1 MIASSCSVTDAPGG
15 PTLSGQPFNP
25 VADGDPP
32 VESRAPA
39 APALPPGPA
48 LTPVPP
54 KTRLAWVE
62 AVLRQLGVALLT
74 LLVISIVTFAAT
86 NYKSPEDVAR
96 QALGREAAKVQLDAY
111 LKEHGLDKPIYV
123 RYGNWLGDFVRGDFG
138 TSVVTDRPV
147 RDDIGPRFVRTFLL
161 SLIALAVA
169 LPLSVALG
177 VFMARRIGQWSDFTL
192 LIGTVI
198 VAAMPEFVVGI
209 GLLMLFAVTLGW
221 LPVDSSGISFG
232 GFGAQA
238 KAYVLPA
245 LTLVLAMVPHIARI
259 ARVSAREAFGAPFVQ
274 AAVLRGLSRRRVTWD
289 HGMRNAAVPLVN
301 AVAIN
306 IVYLLS
312 GVIVV
317 ENVFAFPG
325 IGQALVQ
332 AIGGG
337 DVITVQ
343 AIALVMGAM
352 FITISLAADLLAVY
366 FNPRLRTAPA

>member
-1 MIASSCSVTDAPGG
+1 M
-15 PTLSGQPFNP
+15 
-25 VADGDPP
+25 PP
-32 VESRAPA
+32 R
-39 APALPPGPA
+39 
-48 LTPVPP
+48 TH
-54 KTRLAWVE
+54 LAWVE
-62 AVLRQLGVALLT
+62 VVLRQLGVALLT

-86 NYKSPEDVAR
+86 NYKSPEDIAR

-111 LKEHGLDKPIYV
+111 LKEHGLDRPIYE
-123 RYGNWLGDFVRGDFG
+123 RYASWLGDFVRGDFG

-147 RDDIGPRFVRTFLL
+147 REDITPRFKRTFLL
-161 SLIALAVA
+161 SLVALAVA
-169 LPLSVALG
+169 LPVSVALG
-177 VFMARRIGQWSDFTL
+177 VFMARRIGRWSDFTL

-198 VAAMPEFVVGI
+198 LAAMPEFVVGI
-209 GLLMLFAVTLGW
+209 GLLMLFAVQLGW
-221 LPVDSSGISFG
+221 LPVDSSAISFG
-232 GFGAQA
+232 TPIEQA

-289 HGMRNAAVPLVN
+289 HGMRNAAVPLVS

-343 AIALVMGAM
+343 AIAIDMGAM
-352 FITISLAADLLAVY
+352 FIAISFAADLLAIY

>member
-1 MIASSCSVTDAPGG
+1 MAEREG
-15 PTLSGQPFNP
+15 
-25 VADGDPP
+25 P
-32 VESRAPA
+32 VEDAVPA
-39 APALPPGPA
+39 AETPAPGPA
-48 LTPVPP
+48 LTPVPS
-54 KTRLAWVE
+54 RRFGWSGSVA
-62 AVLRQLGVALLT
+62 RQLGIAVLT
-74 LLVISIVTFAAT
+74 LFVISVVTFAAT
-86 NYKSPEDVAR
+86 NYKSPEEVAR
-96 QALGREAAKVQLDAY
+96 AALGREAAKVQLDAY
-111 LKEHGLDKPIYV
+111 LKEHGLDKPIYI
-123 RYGNWLGDFVRGDFG
+123 RYGNWLGDFVQGDFG
-138 TSVVTDRPV
+138 TSPVTGRSV
-147 RDDIGPRFVRTFLL
+147 RDDIGPRFTRTLLL
-161 SLIALAVA
+161 SLVAIVVA
-169 LPLSVALG
+169 LPISVAIG
-177 VFMARRIGQWSDFTL
+177 VFMARRIGKPSDFAL

-221 LPVDSSGISFG
+221 LPVDSTAISFG
-232 GFGAQA
+232 TLTEQA

-274 AAVLRGLSRRRVTWD
+274 AAVLRGLSRRTVTWD

-325 IGQALVQ
+325 IGQALVA
-332 AIGGG
+332 AIGAG

-352 FITISLAADLLAVY
+352 FIAISLTADLLAVY
-366 FNPRLRTAPA
+366 FNPRLRTAAA

>member
-1 MIASSCSVTDAPGG
+1 VPNPGPPIDSG
-15 PTLSGQPFNP
+15 P
-25 VADGDPP
+25 
-32 VESRAPA
+32 PA
-39 APALPPGPA
+39 APGLPPGPA

-54 KTRLAWVE
+54 RTRFARIETVG
-62 AVLRQLGVALLT
+62 RQLGVALIT
-74 LLVISIVTFAAT
+74 LLVISVVTFAAT
-86 NYKSPEDVAR
+86 NYKSPEEVAR

-111 LKEHGLDKPIYV
+111 LKQHGLDKPIYV

-138 TSVVTDRPV
+138 TSPVTGRSV
-147 RDDIGPRFVRTFLL
+147 RDDIGPRFVRTLLL
-161 SLIALAVA
+161 SLLALAVA

-177 VFMARRIGQWSDFTL
+177 VFMARRIGRWSDFAL

-221 LPVDSSGISFG
+221 LPVDSTAISFG
-232 GFGAQA
+232 GFEAQA
-238 KAYVLPA
+238 KAYILPA
-245 LTLVLAMVPHIARI
+245 LTLLLAMVPHIARI

-274 AAVLRGLSRRRVTWD
+274 AAVLRGLSRRSVTWD

-332 AIGGG
+332 AIGAG

-352 FITISLAADLLAVY
+352 FIAISLAADLLAVY
-366 FNPRLRTAPA
+366 FNPRLRTAAA

>member
-1 MIASSCSVTDAPGG
+1 VTESDGPVEDAP
-15 PTLSGQPFNP
+15 P
-25 VADGDPP
+25 AA
-32 VESRAPA
+32 EA
-39 APALPPGPA
+39 APAPGPA
-48 LTPVPP
+48 LTPVPS
-54 KTRLAWVE
+54 RRFGWIGSVA
-62 AVLRQLGVALLT
+62 RQLGIALLT
-74 LLVISIVTFAAT
+74 LFVISLVTFAAT
-86 NYKSPEDVAR
+86 NYKSPEEVAR
-96 QALGREAAKVQLDAY
+96 AALGREAAKVQLDAY

-123 RYGNWLGDFVRGDFG
+123 RYGNWLGDFVHGDFG
-138 TSVVTDRPV
+138 TSPVTGRSV
-147 RDDIGPRFVRTFLL
+147 RDDIGPRFTRTLIL
-161 SLIALAVA
+161 SLVAIVVA
-169 LPLSVALG
+169 LPLSVGIG
-177 VFMARRIGQWSDFTL
+177 VFMARRIGKASDFAL

-221 LPVDSSGISFG
+221 LPVDSTAISFG
-232 GFGAQA
+232 TLTEQA

-274 AAVLRGLSRRRVTWD
+274 AAVLRGLSRRTVTWD

-325 IGQALVQ
+325 IGQALVA
-332 AIGGG
+332 AIGAG

-352 FITISLAADLLAVY
+352 FIAISLAADLLAVY
-366 FNPRLRTAPA
+366 FNPRLRTAAA

>member
-1 MIASSCSVTDAPGG
+1 LADAD
-15 PTLSGQPFNP
+15 S
-25 VADGDPP
+25 P
-32 VESRAPA
+32 VESSAPA
-39 APALPPGPA
+39 EPALPPGPA

-54 KTRLAWVE
+54 KTHFAWVE
-62 AVLRQLGVALLT
+62 VVLRQLGVALLT

-86 NYKSPEDVAR
+86 NYKSPEDIAR

-111 LKEHGLDKPIYV
+111 LEEHGLDRPIYE
-123 RYGNWLGDFVRGDFG
+123 RYASWLGDFVRGDFG

-147 RDDIGPRFVRTFLL
+147 REDITPRFMRTLLL
-161 SLIALAVA
+161 SLVALAVA
-169 LPLSVALG
+169 LPVSVALG
-177 VFMARRIGQWSDFTL
+177 VFMARRIGRWSDFTL

-198 VAAMPEFVVGI
+198 LAAMPEFVVGI
-209 GLLMLFAVTLGW
+209 GLLMLFAVQLGW
-221 LPVDSSGISFG
+221 LPVDSSAISFG
-232 GFGAQA
+232 TPVEQA

-245 LTLVLAMVPHIARI
+245 LTLVLAMVPHISRI

-289 HGMRNAAVPLVN
+289 HGMRNAAVPLVS

-343 AIALVMGAM
+343 AIAIVMGAM
-352 FITISLAADLLAVY
+352 FIAISFAADLLAIY

>member
-1 MIASSCSVTDAPGG
+1 LADAD
-15 PTLSGQPFNP
+15 S
-25 VADGDPP
+25 P
-32 VESRAPA
+32 VESSAPA
-39 APALPPGPA
+39 EPALPPGPA

-54 KTRLAWVE
+54 RTHFAWVE
-62 AVLRQLGVALLT
+62 VVLRQLGVALLT
-74 LLVISIVTFAAT
+74 LLVISIVTFAAM
-86 NYKSPEDVAR
+86 NYKSPEDIAR

-111 LKEHGLDKPIYV
+111 LEEHGLDRPIYV
-123 RYGNWLGDFVRGDFG
+123 RYADWLGDFAQGDFG

-147 RDDIGPRFVRTFLL
+147 REDIKPRFIRTFIL
-161 SLIALAVA
+161 SLLALAVA
-169 LPLSVALG
+169 LPVSVALG
-177 VFMARRIGQWSDFTL
+177 VFMARRIGRPSDFTL

-198 VAAMPEFVVGI
+198 LAAMPEFIVGI
-209 GLLMLFAVTLGW
+209 GLLMLFSVKLGW
-221 LPVDSSGISFG
+221 LPVDSSAISFG
-232 GFGAQA
+232 SPTEKA

-259 ARVSAREAFGAPFVQ
+259 ARVSAREAFDAPFVQ

-289 HGMRNAAVPLVN
+289 HGMRNAAVPLVS

-343 AIALVMGAM
+343 AIAIVMGVM
-352 FITISLAADLLAVY
+352 FITISFAADLLAVY

>member
-1 MIASSCSVTDAPGG
+1 VSERGG
-15 PTLSGQPFNP
+15 P
-25 VADGDPP
+25 
-32 VESRAPA
+32 VEGEVPAAEAPA
-39 APALPPGPA
+39 PGPA
-48 LTPVPP
+48 LTPVPS
-54 KTRLAWVE
+54 RRFGWVGTV
-62 AVLRQLGVALLT
+62 ARQLGIAILT
-74 LLVISIVTFAAT
+74 LFVISIVTFGAT
-86 NYKSPEDVAR
+86 NYKSPEEVAR
-96 QALGREAAKVQLDAY
+96 GALGREAAKVQLDAY
-111 LKEHGLDKPIYV
+111 LKEHGLDKPIHV
-123 RYGNWLGDFVRGDFG
+123 RYANWLGDFARGDFG
-138 TSVVTDRPV
+138 TSPVTGRSV
-147 RDDIGPRFVRTFLL
+147 RDDIGPRFTRTLLL
-161 SLIALAVA
+161 SLVAILVA

-177 VFMARRIGQWSDFTL
+177 VFMARRIGRPSDFAL

-221 LPVDSSGISFG
+221 LPVDSTALSFG
-232 GFGAQA
+232 TFPEQA

-259 ARVSAREAFGAPFVQ
+259 ARVSAREAFAAPFVQ
-274 AAVLRGLSRRRVTWD
+274 AAVLRGLSRPSVTWD

-332 AIGGG
+332 AIGAG

-352 FITISLAADLLAVY
+352 FIAISLLADLLAVY
-366 FNPRLRTAPA
+366 FNPRLKAAAA

>member
-1 MIASSCSVTDAPGG
+1 LADAD
-15 PTLSGQPFNP
+15 S
-25 VADGDPP
+25 P
-32 VESRAPA
+32 VESSAPA
-39 APALPPGPA
+39 EPALPPGPA

-54 KTRLAWVE
+54 KTHFAWVE
-62 AVLRQLGVALLT
+62 VVLRQLGVALLT

-86 NYKSPEDVAR
+86 NYKSPEDIAR

-111 LKEHGLDKPIYV
+111 LEEHGLDRPIYE
-123 RYGNWLGDFVRGDFG
+123 RYASWLGDFVRGDFG

-147 RDDIGPRFVRTFLL
+147 REDITPRFMRTLLL
-161 SLIALAVA
+161 SLVALAVA
-169 LPLSVALG
+169 LPVSVALG
-177 VFMARRIGQWSDFTL
+177 VFMARRIGRWSDFTL
-192 LIGTVI
+192 LIGIVI

-209 GLLMLFAVTLGW
+209 GLLMLFAVQLGW
-221 LPVDSSGISFG
+221 LPVDSSAISFG
-232 GFGAQA
+232 TPVEQA

-245 LTLVLAMVPHIARI
+245 LTLVLAMVPHISRI

-289 HGMRNAAVPLVN
+289 HGMRNAAVPLVS

-343 AIALVMGAM
+343 AIAIVMGAM
-352 FITISLAADLLAVY
+352 FIAISFAADLLAIY

>member
-25 VADGDPP
+25 MADGDPP
-32 VESRAPA
+32 VESPAPA

-123 RYGNWLGDFVRGDFG
+123 RYGNWLGNFVRGDFG

-232 GFGAQA
+232 GFDAQA

-259 ARVSAREAFGAPFVQ
+259 ARVSAREAFGAPFV
-274 AAVLRGLSRRRVTWD
+274 
-289 HGMRNAAVPLVN
+289 H

-352 FITISLAADLLAVY
+352 FIAISLAADLLAVY

>member
-1 MIASSCSVTDAPGG
+1 VTE
-15 PTLSGQPFNP
+15 S
-25 VADGDPP
+25 DGP
-32 VESRAPA
+32 VEDAVPAAGA
-39 APALPPGPA
+39 APAPGPA
-48 LTPVPP
+48 LTPVPS
-54 KTRLAWVE
+54 RRFGWVGS
-62 AVLRQLGVALLT
+62 VTRQLGIAFLT
-74 LLVISIVTFAAT
+74 LFVISLVTFAAT
-86 NYKSPEDVAR
+86 NYKSPEEVAR
-96 QALGREAAKVQLDAY
+96 AALGREAAKVQLDAY

-123 RYGNWLGDFVRGDFG
+123 RYANWLGDFVKGDFG
-138 TSVVTDRPV
+138 TSPVTGRSV
-147 RDDIGPRFVRTFLL
+147 RDDIGPRFTRTLIL
-161 SLIALAVA
+161 SLVAIVVA
-169 LPLSVALG
+169 LPLSVGIG
-177 VFMARRIGQWSDFTL
+177 VFMARRIGKASDFAL
-192 LIGTVI
+192 LIATVI

-221 LPVDSSGISFG
+221 LPVDSTAISFG
-232 GFGAQA
+232 TLTEQA

-274 AAVLRGLSRRRVTWD
+274 AAVLRGLSRRTVTWD

-325 IGQALVQ
+325 IGQALVA
-332 AIGGG
+332 AIGAG

-352 FITISLAADLLAVY
+352 FIAISLAADLLAVY
-366 FNPRLRTAPA
+366 FNPRLRTAAA

>member
-1 MIASSCSVTDAPGG
+1 M
-15 PTLSGQPFNP
+15 
-25 VADGDPP
+25 ADEPAA
-32 VESRAPA
+32 ERSARA

-54 KTRLAWVE
+54 KTRLGWVE
-62 AVLRQLGVALLT
+62 AVLRQVAMALLT
-74 LLVISIVTFAAT
+74 LFVISIVTFAAT
-86 NYKSPEDVAR
+86 NYKSPEEVAR

-111 LKEHGLDKPIYV
+111 LREHGLDRPIYE
-123 RYGNWLGDFVRGDFG
+123 RYADWLSDVVRGDFG

-147 RDDIGPRFVRTFLL
+147 REDIAPRFMRTFIL
-161 SLIALAVA
+161 SLVSLLVA
-169 LPLSVALG
+169 LPVSVALG
-177 VFMARRIGQWSDFTL
+177 VFMARRIGHWTDFTL

-198 VAAMPEFVVGI
+198 VAAMPEFIIGI
-209 GLLMLFAVTLGW
+209 GLLMLFAVTLDW
-221 LPVDSSGISFG
+221 FPVDSSAISFG
-232 GFGAQA
+232 DPIEQA

-366 FNPRLRTAPA
+366 FNPRLRTAAA

>member
-1 MIASSCSVTDAPGG
+1 MTGRDGPGEDEVPAGESPAPG
-15 PTLSGQPFNP
+15 
-25 VADGDPP
+25 
-32 VESRAPA
+32 
-39 APALPPGPA
+39 PG
-48 LTPVPP
+48 LTPVPSRRFGWIG
-54 KTRLAWVE
+54 TV
-62 AVLRQLGVALLT
+62 VRQLGVALLT
-74 LLVISIVTFAAT
+74 LFVISLVTFAAT
-86 NYKSPEDVAR
+86 NYKSPEEVAR
-96 QALGREAAKVQLDAY
+96 AALGREAAKVQLDAY
-111 LKEHGLDKPIYV
+111 LEEHGLDKPIYV
-123 RYGNWLGDFVRGDFG
+123 RYGTWLGDFVQGDFG
-138 TSVVTDRPV
+138 TSPVTGRSV
-147 RDDIGPRFVRTFLL
+147 RDEIGPRFQRTLLL
-161 SLIALAVA
+161 SLVSILVA
-169 LPLSVALG
+169 LPISVALG
-177 VFMARRIGQWSDFTL
+177 VFMARRIGKPSDFAI

-221 LPVDSSGISFG
+221 LPVDSTAISFG
-232 GFGAQA
+232 TPMEEA

-274 AAVLRGLSRRRVTWD
+274 AAALRGLSRRTVTWD

-325 IGQALVQ
+325 IGQALVA
-332 AIGGG
+332 AIGAG

-343 AIALVMGAM
+343 AIAIVMGAM
-352 FITISLAADLLAVY
+352 FILISLAADLLAVY
-366 FNPRLRTAPA
+366 FNPRLRAAAA